1 MLRNQGLL
9 NTRCVPFTLAY
20 GCTVALGKEI
30 ISSFVPD
37 GETEERR
44 N

>member
-9 NTRCVPFTLAY
+9 STRVPFILSY
-20 GCTVALGKEI
+20 DCTVALGKKI

-37 GETEERR
+37 GETEEWR